1 MMKKNYWIIVIIL
14 LSVSIITYI
23 ISTTINLLLNKKY
36 VVDEISYTDRKKG
49 LEGIQ
54 EVISADY
61 VSIFYLNIIIV
72 IFVLIY
78 TIIIIWKLRKK

>member
-1 MMKKNYWIIVIIL
+1 MKKNYWIIVIIL